1 MPTLLQGD
9 HCCSTIKLSGLFECQ
24 QFRKVDVWSHQIKCF
39 CETVYY
45 FSGNYLNHSWQRM
58 FANESLAAVNSRE
71 TECSLC

>member
-45 FSGNYLNHSWQRM
+45 FSGNYLNHSW
-58 FANESLAAVNSRE
+58 
-71 TECSLC
+71 